1 MKVYM
6 VADLES
12 ASGAVAGPQMQPGVY
27 GYEETRRIWMEDLN
41 AAVQG
46 ALEGGAKE
54 VLVNEAH
61 YTFRNIAPEL
71 LHPEAQF
78 ITGYLKY
85 GGQVAEVEGSDAVF
99 MFTHAMAGTQGGV
112 LAHTYLGREIYNLR
126 INGRKMG
133 ELGINAALAGDSR
146 IPVALVVGDAAAV
159 NEAKELLGDQVI
171 GVATKEGIDRYTAK
185 CLSPLKSR
193 ALIREGA
200 RKAVQSLDRMKP
212 FTVQPP
218 IKLEIE
224 FVGPSMAYF
233 ASMIPQVKRI
243 DSRTISFE
251 NEDWKTVYQVLL
263 VIINLCKLPLVN
275 DPLYG

>member
-1 MKVYM
+1 MKVYV
-6 VADLES
+6 VADFES
-12 ASGAVAGPQMQPGVY
+12 ASGAVAGQQMQPGVL

-46 ALEGGAKE
+46 AIEGGAKE
-54 VLVNEAH
+54 VLINEAH

-78 ITGYLKY
+78 IAGYLKY
-85 GGQVAEVEGSDAVF
+85 GGQVAGVEGSDVVF
-99 MFTHAMAGTQGGV
+99 MFTHSMAGTQGGV

-126 INGRKMG
+126 INGQKMG
-133 ELGINAALAGDSR
+133 EIGINAALAGDSR

-159 NEAKELLGDQVI
+159 KEAKELLGDQVI
-171 GVATKEGIDRYTAK
+171 GVATKVGIDRYTAK

-193 ALIREGA
+193 ALIQEGA
-200 RKAVQSLDRMKP
+200 RRAVQSLIHMKP
-212 FTVQPP
+212 FIIQPP
-218 IKLEIE
+218 INLEIE
-224 FVGPSMAYF
+224 FMGPSMAYF

-251 NEDWKTVYQVLL
+251 NESWKTVYQVLL